1 MRRCLV
7 LVGLAPL
14 LLPTLGRAETAAE
27 FRKQAVA
34 AWEKGER
41 DKAVELA
48 GKAIDADGK
57 DPQNYLLR
65 GRMNEALRRFD
76 EAAADLDK
84 CLELDPKNA
93 EGYDRR
99 GDAQFKRG
107 KVKEAAADYDR
118 FLELRPED
126 KPGHWRRGIALYYA
140 GRFDEGRKQFEGY
153 EAVDTNDVEN
163 AVWHF
168 LCSARLDGVE
178 KARASILKIGK
189 DRRVPM
195 TQVYDL
201 YRGKLKPDDV
211 LEAAKAGEVP
221 DRLRQKQL
229 FYAHLYLGLYYEVS
243 GDRKRALENLALAGD
258 KYRIDHYMG
267 DVARVHAD
275 LLRKEE
281 KPK

>member
-7 LVGLAPL
+7 LVCLAPL
-14 LLPTLGRAETAAE
+14 LLPASGRAETAAE

-34 AWEKGER
+34 AWDKGDR
-41 DKAVELA
+41 NKAVELA

-57 DPQNYLLR
+57 DAQNYLLR
-65 GRMNEALRRFD
+65 GKMYEALRKFD
-76 EAAADLDK
+76 EAVTDLDK

-93 EGYDRR
+93 AGYDLR

-118 FLELRPED
+118 VLELRPEQ

-178 KARASILKIGK
+178 KARMSILKIGT

-221 DRLRQKQL
+221 DRLRQRQL

-243 GDRKRALENLALAGD
+243 GDRKRALENLDLAGD

-267 DVARVHAD
+267 DVARVHAE